1 MLKHLTIKN
10 YALIESLESDFFDGF
25 SVMTGET
32 GAGKS
37 IILGALSLILGQRA
51 DLQALKDKHNKCVVE
66 GVFNTA
72 GRNFE
77 DFFRN
82 NNLDYDSAMTILRRE
97 ILPSGK
103 SRAFINDTPVS
114 LVQLRELA
122 GSLVDLHSQNSAT
135 LLQSPAFQLG
145 VLDNFCK
152 NGERLAKYKKLY
164 REFRQKVN
172 EMESL
177 RDQEQQAA
185 AEQDFIRFQ
194 YEELDKA
201 RLVAGEQDD
210 VEQELGVLVHAGEIK
225 TRLVNV
231 LALMEEEHGLK
242 ELFGDILAE
251 FKPLKNYSAELA
263 ELYSR
268 IESNYLEMSDVSEE
282 LSRIDDRVEVS
293 PERAEE
299 LNERLNLIYHLEQ
312 KHRVKG
318 VEELIRLKDDYR
330 EKLGRFESLGDEIAK
345 AEKQVATMRTELSGL
360 AGELSKVRAAKKSDL
375 ENKLTE
381 IVTWL
386 GMPDATVKIDLGKS
400 ETLTETGADRM
411 TLMFSAN
418 KGMQIQEM
426 ARVASGGELS
436 RLMLAIKSQ
445 IAVNNLVSTIIFD
458 EIDSGVSGE
467 VAGKMAG
474 IMQQLGGNIQ
484 VISIT
489 HLPQIAARGRH
500 HYQVTKESNEST
512 TTTSIRKLTQ
522 DERITE
528 IAKMLSDTTVSSSAI
543 QTAEELMK
551 N

>member
-51 DLQALKDKHNKCVVE
+51 DLQALKDKQNKCVVE

-72 GRNFE
+72 GRNFKN
-77 DFFRN
+77 FFLTH
-82 NNLDYDSAMTILRRE
+82 NLDYDPAMTILRRE

-103 SRAFINDTPVS
+103 SRAFVNDTPVS

-122 GSLVDLHSQNSAT
+122 GSLVDLHSQNSAA

-152 NGERLAKYKKLY
+152 NGDRLATYKKLY

-172 EMESL
+172 ELESL

-194 YEELDKA
+194 YEELDNAK
-201 RLVAGEQDD
+201 LVAGEQEE
-210 VEQELGVLVHAGEIK
+210 VEQELGVLEHAGEIK

-242 ELFGDILAE
+242 ELFGDIIAE

-268 IESNYLEMSDVSEE
+268 IESTYLEMSDVSGE
-282 LSRIDDRVEVS
+282 LSRIDDRVEVN

-318 VEELIRLKDDYR
+318 VDELLRLKSDYQ
-330 EKLGRFESLGDEIAK
+330 EKLGRFDSLGDEIKK
-345 AEKQVATMRTELSGL
+345 AEKQVAAMKNELSKL
-360 AGELSKVRAAKKSDL
+360 AGELSKVRAGKKSDL

-386 GMPDATVKIDLGKS
+386 GMPDATVKINLEKS
-400 ETLTETGADRM
+400 ETLSETGSDRM

-426 ARVASGGELS
+426 AKVASGGELS

-445 IAVNNLVSTIIFD
+445 IAANNLVSTIIFD

-500 HYQVTKESNEST
+500 HYLVTKESNDQT

-543 QTAEELMK
+543 RTAEELMK